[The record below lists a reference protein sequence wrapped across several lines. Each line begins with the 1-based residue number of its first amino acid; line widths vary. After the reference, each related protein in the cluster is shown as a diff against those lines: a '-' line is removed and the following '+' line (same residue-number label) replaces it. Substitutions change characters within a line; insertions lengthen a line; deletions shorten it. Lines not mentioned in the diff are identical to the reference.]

1 MPRPRIAVVLL
12 GTVLAVLAP
21 TTTYAQNEGQAELD
35 KATETK
41 LTAGSYGELSVVI
54 DLLDTALARGL
65 DEGNTEFANQ
75 MLIST
80 LIERANLLSSVIFQP
95 RQRNPQIA
103 QMMQVALSDLQRATK
118 LDPTQADAQYLLA
131 RLYAV
136 TGQNREAA
144 SKALEAVIGAEDAE
158 AELRAKALVLRGSM
172 QEDEAKRLADYEE
185 AVKIAPNEAEVIRA
199 RALYYL
205 MKEDPDNAL
214 ADLKKAAELEPDH
227 AATYEA
233 MGLAYL
239 LKQDFDAS
247 LNSFTEAIE
256 RDEEL
261 VSAYANRARIHA
273 LQDNDEKAL
282 EDLAKAVEIDP
293 QSITSLLLRAQFHYQ
308 AGRTEDAMKD
318 VERALEIRPGLVQGL
333 RLKAELLV
341 GQEKLDEAIKVME
354 QLAEAM
360 PGNPEVMLQ
369 LGIYYMAD
377 TQPRKAIANFDRLL
391 ESDPKDA
398 RALRNRGDAK
408 LSLGLHA
415 EAIEDYQAALEVAP
429 DNSGLLNNL
438 AWVLATSPKDELRDG
453 KRAIELATKAS
464 EVTDHKE
471 GHILSTLAAAYA
483 ESGDFEKAIEWS
495 TKAVEIGEESQK
507 EQLKSELESYHAG
520 KPWRELQNVEEE
532 TSEARKPD
540 QPAPARTSDF

>member
-1 MPRPRIAVVLL
+1 
-12 GTVLAVLAP
+12 
-21 TTTYAQNEGQAELD
+21 
-35 KATETK
+35 
-41 LTAGSYGELSVVI
+41 
-54 DLLDTALARGL
+54 LDTALAKGL

-75 MLIST
+75 LLVST

-95 RQRNPQIA
+95 GQRNPQIA

-118 LDPTQADAQYLLA
+118 LDPTQAEAQYLLA

-136 TGQNREAA
+136 TGRNRDAA

-172 QEDEAKRLADYEE
+172 QEDEAKRLADYAE

-205 MKEDPDNAL
+205 MKDEADKAL
-214 ADLKKAAELEPDH
+214 ADLQKAIELEPDH

-239 LKQDFDAS
+239 LKQDFDAA

-256 RDEEL
+256 RDEDL
-261 VSAYANRARIHA
+261 VSAYANRARVHA
-273 LQDNDEKAL
+273 LQNNDEKAL

-308 AGRTEDAMKD
+308 AGRTEEAMKD

-341 GQEKLDEAIKVME
+341 GQEKLDEAIEVME

-360 PGNPEVMLQ
+360 PGNPEVLLQ

-377 TQPRKAIANFDRLL
+377 TQPRKAIAIFDRLL
-391 ESDPKDA
+391 TNDPKDA

-408 LSLGLHA
+408 LSLGMHA

-464 EVTDHKE
+464 EVTDYKE

-507 EQLKSELESYHAG
+507 EQLKAELESYQAG
-520 KPWRELQNVEEE
+520 KPWRELQNVEKE
-532 TSEARKPD
+532 TAEARKPD